1 MGMEEVGKALT
12 LFNMEFLSSVTAM
25 VLAVN
30 LITQVIKEVFLNE
43 NVNQRIP
50 KMITL
55 FASTIV
61 VLVHHYRVWSLT
73 PGVFH
78 NSIIE
83 LIFLIFVNSVFIA
96 ALSMGNYKIL
106 NLTKDKEVKKMKE
119 QMAVNE
125 AKLQSFDDKKNDE
138 EREDFG
144 ELF

>member
-1 MGMEEVGKALT
+1 MEEVGKALT

-43 NVNQRIP
+43 KIHPKIP
-50 KMITL
+50 KLITL
-55 FASTIV
+55 LASTLV
-61 VLVHHYRVWSLT
+61 VLVHHYRVWSTT
-73 PGVFH
+73 PITFH

-83 LIFLIFVNSVFIA
+83 LVFLIFVNSIFIA

-119 QMAVNE
+119 QIAVNE
-125 AKLQSFDDKKNDE
+125 AKIQERDDKKIDE
-138 EREDFG
+138 EEYG
-144 ELF
+144 ELY

>member
-43 NVNQRIP
+43 KIHPKIP
-50 KMITL
+50 KLITL
-55 FASTIV
+55 LASTLV
-61 VLVHHYRVWSLT
+61 VLVHHYRVWSTT
-73 PGVFH
+73 PITFH

-83 LIFLIFVNSVFIA
+83 LVFLIFVNSIFIA

-119 QMAVNE
+119 QIAVNE
-125 AKLQSFDDKKNDE
+125 AKIQERDDKKIDE
-138 EREDFG
+138 EEYG
-144 ELF
+144 ELY

>member
-1 MGMEEVGKALT
+1 MGIEEVGKALT

-50 KMITL
+50 KVITL
-55 FASTIV
+55 LSSTLV
-61 VLVHHYRVWSLT
+61 VSVHHYRLWTASSI
-73 PGVFH
+73 VFH

-83 LIFLIFVNSVFIA
+83 LVFLIFVNSIFIA

-119 QMAVNE
+119 QMVMNK
-125 AKLQSFDDKKNDE
+125 AKIQSLDE
-138 EREDFG
+138 EKKDDEEELG